1 MLVSGCLHFGVTSG
15 DKTNVEYL
23 ASSDCDLVFIDE
35 EFYKVGFAFAVQ
47 DGWPLKRHLDR
58 A

>member
-1 MLVSGCLHFGVTSG
+1 MVTSG